1 MGQLKLGLMHE
12 REAFG
17 APLASKQTIQNFIA
31 DSAAE
36 MDAACLMTLHAAWKM
51 DRYGQQ
57 AARKEIGMIKYGRQR
72 RDKYG

>member
-36 MDAACLMTLHAAWKM
+36 MDAAWLMTLHAAWKM
-51 DRYGQQ
+51 DRR
-57 AARKEIGMIKYGRQR
+57 AAGGAEGDRHDQVRPPTS
-72 RDKYG
+72 